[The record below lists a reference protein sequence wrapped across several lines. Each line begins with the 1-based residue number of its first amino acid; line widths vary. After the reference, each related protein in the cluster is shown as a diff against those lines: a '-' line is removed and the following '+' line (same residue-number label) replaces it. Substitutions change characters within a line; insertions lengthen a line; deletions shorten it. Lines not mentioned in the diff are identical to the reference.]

1 MDSLLQQTQL
11 AIEELKF
18 TSGALTKHS
27 NEECIRIRAQKSL
40 TVGSVRH
47 ANAEVKVYAYSMSPV
62 TVKGKR
68 LKE

>member
-1 MDSLLQQTQL
+1 MK
-11 AIEELKF
+11 IVYVYVP
-18 TSGALTKHS
+18 
-27 NEECIRIRAQKSL
+27 KSL
-40 TVGSVRH
+40 SLTAGSVKH